1 MTRLMILAALAIT
14 TVTASTASTAE
25 AQAYRDAGSHGTAT
39 AYESDGRTVIDV
51 KTCFRTTRHGG
62 FDYVRCGS
70 RLRDAVKLRV
80 CRERGGGTH
89 SYFTQIGTG
98 RPTRSTVYCSSR
110 RY

>member
-1 MTRLMILAALAIT
+1 MTRLMILAALAAAA
-14 TVTASTASTAE
+14 VTASTAPT
-25 AQAYRDAGSHGTAT
+25 AQAQSFRDAGSHGTAT
-39 AYESDGRTVIDV
+39 AYELDGRTVIDV
-51 KTCFRTTRHGG
+51 KTCFRTGRHGS

-80 CRERGGGTH
+80 CRERGAGTH

-98 RPTRSTVYCSSR
+98 RPMRSTVYCSSR